1 MIDRVPERLTDY
13 DYDYTFNYD
22 YGLLGLITQAQRQA
36 VSSSQAVSPIRRLN
50 DPVEVI
56 VQLLNIASD
65 SSFTTQRPQVKRY
78 FDDAPSERG
87 PGAGQPPVL
96 YVWSP
101 TSATIDRHSMDDQ
114 QFNRAN
120 TLQVLAM
127 SLDEQSVIQLQS
139 DVVDIISRFLSDN
152 RQTTPFIDVAPTQAS
167 DFRRQTSARKTD
179 HHVSRVTVETT
190 NLPDTRKRLTNR

>member
-36 VSSSQAVSPIRRLN
+36 VSTSQAVSPISRLN

-65 SSFTTQRPQVKRY
+65 SSFSTQRPQVKRY
-78 FDDAPSERG
+78 FDDSPSERG

-101 TSATIDRHSMDDQ
+101 TSATLDRHSMDDQ

-120 TLQVLAM
+120 TLQVLVM
-127 SLDEQSVIQLQS
+127 SLREEEAIALAD
-139 DVVDIISRFLSDN
+139 DVVTILSQFLQDN
-152 RQTTPFIDVAPTQAS
+152 RGTTPFNDLAPVQSS

-179 HHVSRVTVETT
+179 HFVTRVTVETT
-190 NLPDTRKRLTNR
+190 NLPLTGRTKL